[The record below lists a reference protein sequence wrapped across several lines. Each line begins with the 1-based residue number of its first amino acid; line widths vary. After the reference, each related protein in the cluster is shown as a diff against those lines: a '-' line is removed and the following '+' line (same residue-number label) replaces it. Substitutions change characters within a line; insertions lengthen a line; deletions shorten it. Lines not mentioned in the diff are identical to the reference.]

1 MKRIFF
7 ILHSSFFI
15 LLSTNA
21 QDITIA
27 SVLQTIEQNNTT
39 LQAMR
44 RTAEAEQLE
53 NRTDLT
59 LADPEIGYSYAWGS
73 PVSVDNKQTVSVSQS
88 FDMATISGLKGK
100 VAREKDKLVEYRYR
114 TDRMNILL
122 EAKLYCIDLIY
133 YNALLGEL
141 STRLSHAEGIAE
153 AQKKRLDSGEGN
165 ILEYNNVMLSLS
177 TVKNEITMMETERQA
192 ILSQLSRLN
201 GGEAIAF
208 TLSTYE
214 AISLPANFREWY
226 TTAEAKNPAL
236 AYVRQEIE
244 VSKKELSLSKTHSL
258 PTISLG
264 YGGEFEDGGNRH
276 QGISVGMSLPLWSNK
291 NRVRQAKAS
300 VLAAESRQTDAREQW
315 YGNLEILYQ
324 RTAGLK
330 TAAESY
336 RTSLTQSNNSQLL
349 KTALDEGEISV
360 LDYLVGIGLYYD
372 TVNKAL
378 DAEREYQRAYAELSA
393 VEL

>member
-1 MKRIFF
+1 MKRLFF

-21 QDITIA
+21 QDTTIA

-53 NRTDLT
+53 NRTDIT

-133 YNALLGEL
+133 YNALLNEL
-141 STRLSHAEGIAE
+141 STRLSHAESIAE

-177 TVKNEITMMETERQA
+177 TVKNEITMMETERQT

-201 GGEAIAF
+201 GGETIAF
-208 TLSTYE
+208 TRSAYE

-324 RTAGLK
+324 RTSGLK